1 MTKIFIA
8 DDHALIR
15 EGLKKILREET
26 DLTFVGEAQNATE
39 TSEKIGSSGADILIL
54 DLNLPDR
61 AGLDVL
67 RELKGKFP
75 LLRVLI
81 LSMFPEDH
89 FALRALRAGADG
101 YLTKDS
107 APAELVKALRRISGG
122 GRYVSEAFADKLVGL
137 VEHGGIEAPHRGL
150 SDREFEILRLI
161 GAGRSVSEIAA
172 ELNLSVSTV
181 NTHRAHILEKM
192 NLHSNADLIRY
203 AIENKLVE

>member
-67 RELKGKFP
+67 RELKSKFP

-172 ELNLSVSTV
+172 ELNLSPPTV
-181 NTHRAHILEKM
+181 GTYRSRVMNKLTLRNTAE
-192 NLHSNADLIRY
+192 LIHY
-203 AIENKLVE
+203 AITHNLLQ